1 MIRQPG
7 VNSHNPIRLRRF
19 VVALAIGWTACV
31 AVSLFWNLHQTERE
45 ILEVALAAA
54 RSNIDKDLL
63 YRHWNASHGGV
74 YVPVTE
80 TTPPNP
86 YLEVV
91 ERDITTPSGRALTL
105 MNPAYMTRQL
115 HEMAK
120 TETQADSHLTSLNP
134 LNPANA
140 ADPWERA
147 ALQRLHRGEPEVSSM
162 ETGAGKAV
170 LRLLRPMRVEEACL
184 KCHARQGYR
193 LGEVRG
199 GLSVSV
205 PMANLLA
212 IYAPRISTLWLGHGL
227 LWLTGLTGLGLG
239 NRRLS
244 AQIRKREATKQALT
258 ESEKRFRS
266 IFENAGAGMNTIT
279 LEGRFLQTNSA
290 FREFIGYS
298 EDELQTRTVFDLTAP
313 EDRERTRHLFDD
325 VRQGRKTTFNYEK
338 RFLRKNG
345 ETVWGAVTTAWQFD
359 AHGTPLHAVGLVQD
373 ISGRKKAEQILRE
386 SQRRFN
392 EMLANIRLCAVILDR
407 GGIIVFANDF
417 LLELC
422 GWQRQEILGQDWF
435 ERFIP
440 ETIASRVRK
449 IFTTTM
455 EGGSYPATFENEILT
470 RQGGQRLIRWNN
482 TLLRDERGDIIGAA
496 SIGEDIT
503 EFRTLENQLRHAQKM
518 EAIGTLTAGIAHDFN
533 NILTAIV
540 GHASLLEMKMDA
552 VLPLRSHVLQ
562 ILTAADHATR
572 MTSSLLTFS
581 RKQPFEPRLLDLNEL
596 VERSGQLLARLI
608 RADIELR
615 ITPDAAAVTIMA
627 DGGQLEQA
635 LMNLVT
641 NARDAM
647 PQGGALSIRVRRVE
661 LDAAFVQ
668 AHGFGIPGS
677 YALIEVSDTGSG
689 MDEATRQRVFEPFF
703 TTKAIGKGTGLGLAI
718 AYGIVKQH
726 AGYIN
731 CSSEPGKGT
740 TFRLYLPV
748 IAEKTCELSPG

>member
-19 VVALAIGWTACV
+19 VAALAIGWTACV
-31 AVSLFWNLHQTERE
+31 AGSLFWNLHQTERE

-63 YRHWNASHGGV
+63 FRHWNASHGGV
-74 YVPVTE
+74 YVPITE

-105 MNPAYMTRQL
+105 VNPAYMTRQL

-199 GLSVSV
+199 GISVSV
-205 PMANLLA
+205 PMANLLV

-244 AQIRKREATKQALT
+244 AQIREWERTEQALM

-279 LEGRFLQTNSA
+279 LEGRFLQTNNA

-338 RFLRKNG
+338 RFLRKDG
-345 ETVWGAVTTAWQFD
+345 EAVWGAVTTAWQFD

-373 ISGRKKAEQILRE
+373 ITELR
-386 SQRRFN
+386 
-392 EMLANIRLCAVILDR
+392 A
-407 GGIIVFANDF
+407 
-417 LLELC
+417 
-422 GWQRQEILGQDWF
+422 
-435 ERFIP
+435 
-440 ETIASRVRK
+440 
-449 IFTTTM
+449 
-455 EGGSYPATFENEILT
+455 
-470 RQGGQRLIRWNN
+470 
-482 TLLRDERGDIIGAA
+482 
-496 SIGEDIT
+496 
-503 EFRTLENQLRHAQKM
+503 LENQLRHAQKM

-552 VLPLRSHVLQ
+552 AQPLRSHVLQ

-572 MTSSLLTFS
+572 MTGSLLTFS
-581 RKQPFEPRLLDLNEL
+581 RKQPFEPRLLDLNEQ

-608 RADIELR
+608 PADIELR

-661 LDAAFVQ
+661 LDATFVQ

-689 MDEATRQRVFEPFF
+689 MDETTRQRVFEPFF

-731 CSSEPGKGT
+731 CYSEPGKGT

-748 IAEKTCELSPG
+748 IAEKICELSPR